1 MANQK
6 TGKYYT
12 PVYRAKKTWQKQRQE
27 RLVKSSVLVVL
38 SVSILAI
45 VWFLFQSDREKDH
58 TLVAEAAAENAFAG
72 IASYPRIVDAYHP
85 VGSSYVPDNLVSLN
99 TVPNGESVYLRA
111 DAAEQFL
118 KMLGDMAKSGI
129 AVIPVRGYVS
139 YEEQST
145 LVKNRVDQ
153 LIAEGYSSYDAED
166 TAWEDLP
173 SPGESE
179 AQLGT
184 SVEVSTELDSVEKFA
199 STAQYRWLCSNACRY
214 GFVIRSAAAPWC
226 LRYVGEETAERM
238 QNIGCNLDEYVQG
251 VQMENPDAQEEEN

>member
-1 MANQK
+1 MANRK

-12 PVYRAKKTWQKQRQE
+12 PVYRPKKTWQKLRQE
-27 RLVKSSVLVVL
+27 RLIRSAVLLVV
-38 SVSILAI
+38 SVSILAV
-45 VWFLFQSDREKDH
+45 VWFVFQSDRDKDN
-58 TLVAEAAAENAFAG
+58 TLVAEAAAENAFEG
-72 IASYPRIVDAYHP
+72 IDCYPRLVDAYHP
-85 VGSSYVPDNLVSLN
+85 VSGSYVPDNLVSLN
-99 TVPNGESVYLRA
+99 TVPNGESIYLRA

-118 KMLGDMAKSGI
+118 KLLGDMAKSGM

-139 YEEQST
+139 YDEQSA
-145 LVKNRVDQ
+145 LVKSRVDR
-153 LIAEGYSSYDAED
+153 LIAEGYSSYDAEN

-199 STAQYRWLCSNACRY
+199 STAQYRWLCGNAYRY
-214 GFVIRSAAAPWC
+214 GFVVRSAAEPWC
-226 LRYVGEETAERM
+226 LRYVGEETAERI

-251 VQMENPDAQEEEN
+251 VKMENPAAEEEEN